1 VSVPCSLS
9 RQSKSSDTASMWL
22 ASSSFPS
29 ISFERN
35 PKSSCGSLSESS
47 SKLSERKSNSKSKSN
62 SISPV
67 VSLAVVGSSAR
78 RTSVSGR
85 SGALA
90 GVVSPAPL
98 LKNVVAM
105 C

>member
-1 VSVPCSLS
+1 MKSVSLS
-9 RQSKSSDTASMWL
+9 L
-22 ASSSFPS
+22 PS
-29 ISFERN
+29 LSFERN
-35 PKSSCGSLSESS
+35 PKTSSGSLSESS
-47 SKLSERKSNSKSKSN
+47 FKLSERKSNSNSISKSK
-62 SISPV
+62 SPV

-90 GVVSPAPL
+90 GVVGPAPL
-98 LKNVVAM
+98 FKVKVAM